1 MKVAILTYVLLVL
14 LQLAGTFIFMVCHLT
29 GVDGVSFL
37 DWIRVLW
44 HSIPQH
50 MCMAGYV
57 IALPIVLWTLI
68 PTNTTK
74 RINRLI
80 VSVMVAIVSA
90 LWAID
95 IVLYHYWHTRL
106 DATPFF
112 YFLDDPVTILSQ
124 VPFWL
129 PLQGIILS
137 IAFAVFFYKFEKR
150 MTNNY
155 WLQSGRIA
163 DVQQYLISFVFS
175 SVLCG
180 LVFLSIRGGVGE
192 GSMNIG
198 RAYFSNRIELNHA
211 AVNPAFSFFYSL
223 GKKDDFASM
232 YRFMSDEECREAVAD
247 LERSTR
253 SRVKL
258 AEGDSVKATCD
269 TLQTSLL
276 TTKRPNIVILVF
288 ESFSG
293 KACNALYK
301 EANPLIMP
309 TFNRLYADT
318 TAVRFRKMYC
328 NSYRTDRGMAA
339 IFASYP
345 GQPTTSVMKY
355 QNKCDNLNYWTKHL
369 RNEGY
374 DLQFV
379 HGGDVTFTNT
389 QGFMYSAGFDRI
401 KSEEDFT
408 HDLGMQDWGV
418 PDHVVFDNLAESVIA
433 QSHKS
438 DRPFLKAM
446 LTLSSHEPFDV
457 PYHHLQDEY
466 ENSVAYTDSAFG
478 AFIDRV
484 KADTAV
490 WNNLLIIAVPDHC
503 YVKYPEDIALQSEHR
518 FHVPCIW
525 TGGAVRGCEVNTIGM
540 QVDLGA
546 TLLSQMDIAH
556 DDLIFSHDI
565 MDPNSGHYAFYA
577 WYDGFGLKADN
588 CLYTQDNENDLQ
600 PLTGS
605 WDPDGKVQRW
615 GRAYLQNLM
624 NDLAGR

>member
-14 LQLAGTFIFMVCHLT
+14 LQLVGTFIFMVCHLT
-29 GVDGVSFL
+29 GVEGVSFL
-37 DWIRVLW
+37 DWMRVLW

-57 IALPIVLWTLI
+57 VALPLVLWTLI
-68 PTNTTK
+68 PTNVTK
-74 RINRLI
+74 FINRLI
-80 VSVMVAIVSA
+80 ISVMVTILCG

-112 YFLDDPVTILSQ
+112 YFLDDPITILSQ
-124 VPFWL
+124 VPLWL
-129 PLQGIILS
+129 PLQGVVLS
-137 IAFAVFFYKFEKR
+137 VAIAVFFYKFERK
-150 MTNNY
+150 MTDNY
-155 WLQSGRIA
+155 WLQSGHIG
-163 DVQQYLISFVFS
+163 DWSQYLVSFAFS
-175 SVLCG
+175 SVLCV
-180 LVFLSIRGGVGE
+180 LVFIAIRGGIHE

-198 RAYFSNRIELNHA
+198 RAYFSDRIELNHA

-223 GKKDDFASM
+223 GKNDDFASM
-232 YRFMSDEECREAVAD
+232 YRFMSDEECDAAVAD
-247 LERSTR
+247 LEKSTR
-253 SRVKL
+253 SNDVQAADSL
-258 AEGDSVKATCD
+258 ASDSCKA
-269 TLQTSLL
+269 LL
-276 TTKRPNIVILVF
+276 KVKRPNIVVLVF

-301 EANPLIMP
+301 EANPQIMP

-318 TAVRFRKMYC
+318 TAVRFRNMYC

-355 QNKCDNLNYWTKHL
+355 QNKCDNLNYWTKHIK
-369 RNEGY
+369 NEGY

-389 QGFMYSAGFDRI
+389 QGFMHSAGFADI
-401 KSEEDFT
+401 KGEDDLT
-408 HDLGMQDWGV
+408 HDLGMQKWGV
-418 PDHVVFDNLAESVIA
+418 PDHVVFDILAESVIEE
-433 QSHKS
+433 SHES
-438 DRPFLKAM
+438 DKPFLKAM
-446 LTLSSHEPFDV
+446 LTLSSHEPYDV
-457 PYHHLQDEY
+457 PFHHLQDEY

-478 AFIDRV
+478 AFIDKV

-503 YVKYPEDIALQSEHR
+503 YVNYPDGIALQSEHR

-546 TLLSQMDIAH
+546 TLLSQMDLAH
-556 DDLIFSHDI
+556 DDLNFSHDI
-565 MDPNSGHYAFYA
+565 MDPASGHYAFYA
-577 WYDGFGLKADN
+577 WYDGLGLKTDSL
-588 CLYTQDNENDLQ
+588 LYTQDNVSDMM
-600 PLTGS
+600 PLPGTH
-605 WDPDGKVQRW
+605 DPKHKAQRW
-615 GRAYLQNLM
+615 GRAYLQKLM
-624 NDLAGR
+624 NDINLR